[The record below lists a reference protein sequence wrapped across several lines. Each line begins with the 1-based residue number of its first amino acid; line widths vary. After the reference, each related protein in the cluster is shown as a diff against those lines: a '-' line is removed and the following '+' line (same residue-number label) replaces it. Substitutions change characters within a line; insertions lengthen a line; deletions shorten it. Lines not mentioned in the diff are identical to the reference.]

1 MVLYSMRR
9 LSVASLLKNAE
20 QFTKYNDRTE
30 YKMKNSSSI
39 PITRTGSMD
48 AGDAGSNSISSRRA
62 GDVAKTRW
70 RQADDM
76 SSGAI
81 SKLQRR
87 TGRPVVDV
95 S

>member
-1 MVLYSMRR
+1 MES
-9 LSVASLLKNAE
+9 NG
-20 QFTKYNDRTE
+20 
-30 YKMKNSSSI
+30 SI
-39 PITRTGSMD
+39 PITSAVD
-48 AGDAGSNSISSRRA
+48 AGDASSSRISSRRA

-81 SKLQRR
+81 SKLQRLA
-87 TGRPVVDV
+87 VNV